1 LTSLGCRRYN
11 YLEMDFLNLKVKY
24 RSNGATWFLI
34 IFIFCFSVSCRNLG
48 PDNPAENRLSEYINS
63 HSAKTLLLHDHR
75 ELLVYLKEF
84 PRDQY
89 NLCPTKNGFSFFVE
103 KTDRLDGIK
112 QIVSK
117 GEVWEEA
124 FLELMAKY
132 IKPGSAVI
140 DAGAYIG
147 THALAM
153 AKMTGPRGRVYA
165 FEPQKKVFREL
176 VFNLIENHNQNVIP
190 LRFALGENTRI
201 VEMDKSENGL
211 DGIVRVGQGGD
222 QAELRTIDSFKL
234 RNISFIK
241 IDVEGYEDQVL
252 EGARQTLADN
262 RNPPILIENVGNAH
276 RLEYY
281 GYTVRPLEYRDYL
294 ALPAPDYPLGS
305 IISFIDSG
313 NADQFKSGF
322 WAVAESWGSWIK
334 GDTADVVLPLSQV
347 PQRELVLI
355 GKVKASINGKTPREE
370 VDVFVNGRLIDRW
383 EFRNEE
389 MVVKKTAIPISLL
402 PKSVA
407 RPIIRITF
415 QIKNQFSRDELKL
428 PADERL
434 LGFGVNAL
442 IIRELQGDKYP
453 F

>member
-1 LTSLGCRRYN
+1 
-11 YLEMDFLNLKVKY
+11 M
-24 RSNGATWFLI
+24 
-34 IFIFCFSVSCRNLG
+34 
-48 PDNPAENRLSEYINS
+48 
-63 HSAKTLLLHDHR
+63 
-75 ELLVYLKEF
+75 
-84 PRDQY
+84 
-89 NLCPTKNGFSFFVE
+89 
-103 KTDRLDGIK
+103 
-112 QIVSK
+112 
-117 GEVWEEA
+117 WEEA
-124 FLELMAKY
+124 FFELMEKY

-190 LRFALGENTRI
+190 LRFALGDNNRI
-201 VEMDKSENGL
+201 VEMEKSENGL
-211 DGIVRVGQGGD
+211 DGIVGVGQGGD
-222 QAELRTIDSFKL
+222 QAELRTIDSFKAS
-234 RNISFIK
+234 NISFLK

-262 RNPPILIENVGNAH
+262 HHPPILIENVGNAH
-276 RLEYY
+276 RLEEY
-281 GYTVRPLEYRDYL
+281 GYTVRPLELRDYL
-294 ALPAPDYPLGS
+294 ALPAPDYRLGS

-355 GKVKASINGKTPREE
+355 GKVKASINQKSPRAE
-370 VDVFVNGRLIDRW
+370 VEVFVNGRLIDRW

-389 MVVKKTAIPISLL
+389 MVVKKAAIPISLL
-402 PKSVA
+402 PESAA
-407 RPIIRITF
+407 RPIVRITF
-415 QIKNQFSRDELKL
+415 QIKNLISPDELKF

-434 LGFGVNAL
+434 LGFGVHAL
-442 IIRELQGDKYP
+442 IIRESQGDQYP